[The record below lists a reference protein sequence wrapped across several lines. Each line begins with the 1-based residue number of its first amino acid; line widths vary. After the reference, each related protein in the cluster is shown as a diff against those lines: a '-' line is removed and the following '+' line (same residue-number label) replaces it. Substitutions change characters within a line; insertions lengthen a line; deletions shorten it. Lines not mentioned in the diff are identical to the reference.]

1 MGVCRRG
8 WAVDEQERGDWEAWV
23 WGFSH
28 RGSRF
33 LRNKGSQV
41 VTSGLIS
48 KVHRDTG
55 SAFALFAL
63 QLLL

>member
-1 MGVCRRG
+1 MGG
-8 WAVDEQERGDWEAWV
+8 SWAVDEQERGDWEAWA

-28 RGSRF
+28 RESRF

-41 VTSGLIS
+41 VTSGLVS
-48 KVHRDTG
+48 KVHRHMG
-55 SAFALFAL
+55 SAFSLFAL